1 MSIAAKPEST
11 TVPEVTETYAR
22 SLTDNS
28 VLFIDRDGSW
38 KVGTFGQTITTYK
51 NVTFGATTKIND
63 LTYDVTA
70 LAAGRGTNGGYK
82 LYASANENERIMFEI
97 DVKADGQATGARR
110 MTNKEIWDTE
120 TRLNTDLNGNGG
132 IGAVNVLVNDSS
144 ENLMADANGDLF
156 IQTEKGKAIALTL
169 DGQLLNIRDV
179 GDLEFA
185 DVSFEDNG
193 SIAAYLYSEDGDL
206 YYQAFDAAGRAD
218 GDLLLISNFT
228 GQSAGDRGILSL
240 GSDTGRARTLN
251 TAGQNAEAKTGQ
263 DLNRQS
269 DTPLTEG
276 WTSML
281 KTTAVKEFIEKATAN
296 GAKLDHAGVVSLMNM
311 AITAAGASATDKV
324 NQAVIDDLRAI
335 AARGKALFGAKDTTG
350 GDTSYLAYVFD
361 KVANDSDANAYFTGG
376 TGTKQNLGNLS
387 SDSTVAQLG
396 LLRDKWLLGK
406 DMPNPAT
413 EGDTANA
420 SAKAATGSYK
430 SFDAALFIDGTQYQ
444 DVNQGSAGT
453 CYLLAT
459 MATVAHNQGTT
470 IQQAFVANTM
480 LEGAG
485 RTFGVRFFGLDGSVH
500 WVTVN
505 DQLVVLNAA
514 DTNSAYSKVMGVN
527 SKGVVAPEL
536 WAPLLEKAYAQFN
549 ELKLNKREKAENAMF
564 AIEGGNAEITVFLT
578 NRNSLAYTDN
588 ASDVVGG
595 INGINR
601 MQVMKPE
608 GKTALEA
615 YTEALNKGST
625 MWVGSG
631 VDVKD
636 GDIIMIKSGHAHMV
650 IDADPADPKNTSVIF
665 YNPWGTAPQD
675 APYRSPFMYDL
686 AKLVGVKGIDLFIDV
701 PTGPTGG

>member
-1 MSIAAKPEST
+1 MTIVAKQDPT
-11 TVPEVTETYAR
+11 TVPEVTESYAR
-22 SLTDNS
+22 SLSDG
-28 VLFIDRDGSW
+28 VALFIDRDGSW
-38 KVGTFGQTITTYK
+38 KVGNFGQTISTYK
-51 NVTFGATTKIND
+51 NVTFGGTTKIND
-63 LTYDVTA
+63 ITYDVTA
-70 LAAGRGTNGGYK
+70 LAAGRGADGGYK
-82 LYASANENERIMFEI
+82 IYATANANERIMFEI
-97 DVKADGQATGARR
+97 DVKADGVATGARR
-110 MTNKEIWDTE
+110 MTNKEVWDTE
-120 TRLNTDLNGNGG
+120 QRLNTDLNGSGG
-132 IGAVNVLVNDSS
+132 IGATNALVNDSS

-156 IQTEKGKAIALTL
+156 VQAEKGKLIALTL

-185 DVSFEDNG
+185 DVSFEENG

-206 YYQAFDAAGRAD
+206 YFQAFDAAGRAQ
-218 GDLLLISNFT
+218 GDLELISNFT
-228 GQSAGDRGILSL
+228 GQSAGQQGILTV
-240 GSDTGRARTLN
+240 GGADRPRALN

-269 DTPLTEG
+269 DTPLTDG
-276 WTSML
+276 WTSMIKTASL
-281 KTTAVKEFIEKATAN
+281 KELIEKGTDK
-296 GAKLDHAGVVSLMNM
+296 GAKLDHAGVVGLLN
-311 AITAAGASATDKV
+311 AAVTAAGAATDKV
-324 NQAVIDDLRAI
+324 SQNLIDDLRAI

-350 GDTSYLAYVFD
+350 GETAYLAYVFD
-361 KVANDSDANAYFTGG
+361 KVANDSDANAFFTGG
-376 TGTKQNLGNLS
+376 TGTKQALGNLS
-387 SDSTVAQLG
+387 SESTAAQLA

-430 SFDAALFIDGTQYQ
+430 SFDAALFVDGTQYQ

-459 MATVAHNQGTT
+459 MATVAHNQGTS
-470 IQQAFVANTM
+470 IQQAFVSNTT
-480 LEGAG
+480 LDGAG

-505 DQLVVLNAA
+505 DQLVVLNASDA
-514 DTNSAYSKVMGVN
+514 NSAYSKVMGVD
-527 SKGVVAPEL
+527 SKGTVAPEL

-564 AIEGGNAEITVFLT
+564 AVEGGNSEITVFLT

-588 ASDVVGG
+588 AADVTGS

-601 MQVMKPE
+601 TQVVKPE

-650 IDADPADPKNTSVIF
+650 IDADPMDPKNTSVIF
-665 YNPWGTAPQD
+665 YNPWGTAP
-675 APYRSPFMYDL
+675 AEGATFKSPFMYDL

-701 PTGPTGG
+701 PMGPNGG